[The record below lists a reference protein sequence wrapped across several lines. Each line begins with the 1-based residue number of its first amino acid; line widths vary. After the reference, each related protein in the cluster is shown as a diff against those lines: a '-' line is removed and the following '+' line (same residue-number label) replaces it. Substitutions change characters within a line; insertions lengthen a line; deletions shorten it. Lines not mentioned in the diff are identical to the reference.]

1 MNEPDLSAADARCI
15 GPAQAEFAAGVA
27 AHHAGRSADAA
38 RHYRA
43 ALALHAGHA
52 EALNNLGIIL
62 EAEGATADAEHAYRR
77 AAELRPDY
85 MDAWCNL
92 GMLFHDIR
100 RVDEA
105 EACYRR
111 VLALNPTHV
120 AVLRRLGMLLQL
132 AGRRGEAERVFR
144 DAIASRPDDAFAHAD
159 LAVVVQEA
167 GRLHEAEWHYRES
180 LSREPN
186 VATTLNN
193 LGALLHRLDRLP
205 EAEGCFRRALSL
217 DPDYRDARGN
227 LGNVL
232 FAMQR
237 HGDAEACYRRVLE
250 DDPASADAWNNLG
263 RLLHDV
269 GRLSEAAGS
278 LKHALTL
285 DPGRV
290 PTMFNLSLVLL
301 AMGQYEEGWR
311 LYEAR
316 YLPSPHWGA
325 DAPNHVAPALP
336 APRWQG
342 EALDGKS
349 LVVWPEQGLGDVVQF
364 ARYLPLL
371 KQRGLATLTVV
382 CQPALTRLVATV
394 DGVDRCVALDE
405 AAALPPHDYACP
417 IMSLPL
423 LCGTTVDTIP
433 ATVPYLRVPSQRVER
448 WRSSVPA
455 DGFKV
460 GLVWAG
466 DPRPGYASAHATD
479 RRRSLSACAFL
490 PVLRVPGVRFVSLQ
504 KGDSTRGQ
512 IETIPLAIRPADP
525 MEHVQ
530 DFADTA
536 AIISLL
542 DLVITVDTSVA
553 HVAGALN
560 KPVWILSRFD
570 GCWRW
575 FADRDDSPWYP
586 SATVFRQ
593 TEPGRW
599 DDVIERVARVLEAD
613 QGPSIA
619 GRSTISRVACST
631 TTTCA
636 AIRSASNIV
645 RSSTPT

>member
-1 MNEPDLSAADARCI
+1 MSEPNLPDIDAAHV
-15 GPAQAEFAAGVA
+15 EFAAGVA

-43 ALALHAGHA
+43 ALALHAGHP
-52 EALNNLGIIL
+52 EALNNLGIVL

-85 MDAWCNL
+85 VDAWCNL
-92 GMLFHDIR
+92 GMLLDDLR
-100 RVDEA
+100 RAEEA
-105 EACYRR
+105 QACYRR
-111 VLALNPTHV
+111 VLALNPAH
-120 AVLRRLGMLLQL
+120 APVLRRLGMLLRL
-132 AGRRGEAERVFR
+132 AGRRDEAERVFR
-144 DAIASRPDDAFAHAD
+144 DAIASRPDDAEAHAE
-159 LAVVVQEA
+159 LAVVLQEA
-167 GRLHEAEWHYRES
+167 GRWQEAERHYRES
-180 LSREPN
+180 LARAPN

-193 LGALLHRLDRLP
+193 LGALLHRVDRLP
-205 EAEGCFRRALSL
+205 EAEDCFRRALSL
-217 DPDYRDARGN
+217 SPDYRDARGN

-232 FAMQR
+232 FAQQR
-237 HGDAEACYRRVLE
+237 YGDAEACYRRVLA
-250 DDPASADAWNNLG
+250 DDPACADAWNNLG
-263 RLLHDV
+263 RLLHDA
-269 GRLSEAAGS
+269 GRLSEAADC
-278 LKHALTL
+278 LRRALTV

-290 PTMFNLSLVLL
+290 PTRFNLSLVLL
-301 AMGQYEEGWR
+301 AMGQYEAGWR

-316 YLPSPHWGA
+316 YRSSPHWGA
-325 DAPNHVAPALP
+325 DAADHVAPELP

-371 KQRGLATLTVV
+371 RQRGLATLTVV
-382 CQPALTRLVATV
+382 CPPALTRLVATV
-394 DGVDRCVALDE
+394 DGVDRCVALGD

-423 LCGTTVDTIP
+423 RCGTTVDTIP
-433 ATVPYLRVPSQRVER
+433 ATVPYLRVPAQCVEH
-448 WRSSVPA
+448 WRSRVPA
-455 DGFKV
+455 DGFRV

-466 DPRPGYASAHATD
+466 DPRPGQASAHATD
-479 RRRSLSACAFL
+479 RRRSLSASAFL
-490 PVLRVPGVRFVSLQ
+490 PLLRVPGVRFVSLQ
-504 KGDSTRGQ
+504 KGETTRGQ
-512 IETIPLAIRPADP
+512 IETIPPSIRPVDP
-525 MEHVQ
+525 MAQVQ

-586 SATVFRQ
+586 SATLFRQ

-599 DDVIERVARVLEAD
+599 DDVIERVARALEAN
-613 QGPSIA
+613 QG
-619 GRSTISRVACST
+619 
-631 TTTCA
+631 A
-636 AIRSASNIV
+636 A
-645 RSSTPT
+645 T